1 MNERDRYQPLSP
13 GGLAA
18 AFAVLGLLGALSMGM
33 PFMFGAGSMMGGMM
47 GPYGGYGGYP
57 NMGWGGFG
65 LFGLIWIVA
74 IAALGG
80 AVVAWVYNAMI
91 GARTARPTDAAGRPL
106 PPTTTGP

>member
-13 GGLAA
+13 GAMAA

-47 GPYGGYGGYP
+47 GPYGGYS

-65 LFGLIWIVA
+65 LFGLVWIVA

-80 AVVAWVYNAMI
+80 AVAAWVYNAMI
-91 GARTARPTDAAGRPL
+91 GTRASHPADAAGRPA
-106 PPTTTGP
+106 PPKTTGP